1 MKKLADSVLIRIDG
15 DDRGYKKV
23 LSNVGNVTKK
33 SITAASASVAVLST
47 LATKSYKEYEQLV
60 GGVDTLFKGSS
71 KKVQGYAS
79 EAYKTAGMSTNNYM
93 SLVTSFSAS
102 LKQSFENT
110 TEGIEK
116 AANVADMA
124 IIDMSDNSNKLG
136 TSMQSIQDAY
146 QGFAKQNYTMLDNL
160 KLGYGGT
167 KTEMER
173 LLADAQKLSGVKY
186 DISNL
191 ADVYNAIHVIQTELG
206 ITGTTAKEAK
216 ETIEGSFN
224 MMKASWENLMTGMAD
239 DDADFDK
246 LLNNF
251 TESVM
256 IFGDNIIPRVKQS
269 IQGVSSLVKG
279 ASKELIPEIVDV
291 IVDTAPDL
299 FEAGGDIV
307 ISLVDGIISEL
318 PQLEKAGEKIV
329 YNFAEELTDIAPI
342 LTPLVSVLEFA
353 TDDFENL
360 TEILLTGVS
369 AVVTYKS
376 ALVALNVLQNVSKW
390 HKSASAAV
398 TAYNV
403 AMATS
408 EVALTGDV
416 AATAALLSKLTP
428 LQTLYGVLTG
438 KITLAEASLVKFNL
452 TCLANPYVAVAV
464 AITALVAGIVAFSL
478 KTDEATKKT
487 KENKKAIEELK
498 KSYEENIKSIE
509 ETSKETAVETAKVKS
524 LTDKLIDLDKQLKSE
539 TLTQE
544 EATEA
549 KQEFNAIAQEVE
561 KTIPGITDFLYDET
575 GAIDVQTEAVKNL
588 ANAYISLMKA
598 KAISSAYE
606 QKVTE
611 AEKALIDA
619 KETQQ
624 SAQNSYDSLDTDIF
638 AKTSLT
644 LRAKILGKN
653 SWKDA
658 SLQGE
663 ALEEANALVSDL
675 EAKKAGY
682 LTEYEA
688 ALSKVFDA
696 ENIFN
701 GLKPQDEDGNTSVF
715 SPPTSTTDKDKKGET
730 PAEKAYRNLKHE
742 YEMGVKTTREYYN
755 ELEKL
760 RDTYYTEG
768 TKEYQEF
775 TEELHELDK
784 EFAKE
789 DKKLIEDK
797 FRNLKYELDTGV
809 IDEKTYY
816 EKLDS
821 YRREYFDE
829 GSEEWQNYGRE
840 VHQYHEKIKQQII
853 DNITELEEKHKNLA
867 NKLKGYTSLF
877 TEKTTTFYNADG
889 EIDLQ
894 VSGIELTDFKK
905 ETDNLVKF
913 SKAID
918 ELKEKTKLPEEFF
931 SEIINLD
938 PEKGIKVINEMLSL
952 PQEEL
957 TAYTEAWK
965 EYQSTADKVSA
976 DYYKE
981 EFSELKTE
989 LVELFGELPEDF
1001 FEIGEDSGEK
1011 FGNAFMKN
1019 IKEMLKRASEMISSS
1034 FGSLSINAAVGSG
1047 SGTGGI
1053 TTSNVW
1059 NIVNNL
1065 ESKGTSIA
1073 SEINEMNNATIAA
1086 TQRSGY

>member
-1 MKKLADSVLIRIDG
+1 MSNSVLIRIDG
-15 DDRGYKKV
+15 DDKGFKKV
-23 LSNVGNVTKK
+23 LSNAGNVAKK
-33 SITAASASVAVLST
+33 SITAASASVAVFST

-60 GGVDTLFKGSS
+60 GGVDTLFKSSS

-93 SLVTSFSAS
+93 SIVTSFSAS

-110 TEGIEK
+110 AEGIEK

-239 DDADFDK
+239 EDADFDK

-251 TESVM
+251 TESVL

-269 IQGVSSLVKG
+269 IKGVSSLVKG
-279 ASKELIPEIVDV
+279 ASKELVPEIVDV

-307 ISLVDGIISEL
+307 ISLVNGMISEL

-329 YNFAEELTDIAPI
+329 YNFAEELTEIAPV
-342 LTPLVSVLEFA
+342 LTPLVSVLEFV
-353 TDDFENL
+353 TNDFENL
-360 TEILLTGVS
+360 TEILVTGAS
-369 AVVTYKS
+369 AVVTYKA

-390 HKSASAAV
+390 HKSATAAV

-464 AITALVAGIVAFSL
+464 AIAALVAGIVAFSL

-498 KSYEENIKSIE
+498 KSYEENISSIE
-509 ETSKETAVETAKVKS
+509 ETSKKTEVETAKVKS
-524 LTDKLIDLDKQLKSE
+524 LTDRLIDLDKQLKSE

-561 KTIPGITDFLYDET
+561 KTLPGITDFLYDET
-575 GAIDVQTEAVKNL
+575 GAINVQTDAVKNL

-611 AEKALIDA
+611 TEKALIDA

-624 SAQNSYDSLDTDIF
+624 SAQSAYDTLDTDVF
-638 AKTSLT
+638 AKSALS

-663 ALEEANALVSDL
+663 ALEEANALVSNL
-675 EAKKAGY
+675 EAQKADY

-696 ENIFN
+696 ENN
-701 GLKPQDEDGNTSVF
+701 YNSLKPQDKGNKSLYKGTS
-715 SPPTSTTDKDKKGET
+715 SGTKTTSEET

-742 YEMGVKTTREYYN
+742 YEMGLKTTREYYN

-760 RDTYYTEG
+760 RDTYYKEG
-768 TKEYQEF
+768 EKEYQEIS
-775 TEELHELDK
+775 EEIKELKEKDAQEDK
-784 EFAKE
+784 ELI
-789 DKKLIEDK
+789 DKK
-797 FRNLKYELDTGV
+797 FRDLKYKLDTGK

-816 EKLDS
+816 ETLDK

-840 VHQYHEKIKQQII
+840 IHQYHEKIKQQII

-867 NKLKGYTSLF
+867 NKLKGYASLF

-889 EIDLQ
+889 EIDLRIE
-894 VSGIELTDFKK
+894 SIELTDFKK
-905 ETDNLVKF
+905 KTDTLVEF

-918 ELKEKTKLPEEFF
+918 ELKERTKLPEEFF
-931 SEIINLD
+931 TEIINLD
-938 PEKGIKVINEMLSL
+938 PEQGLKVINEMLSL

-957 TAYTEAWK
+957 NAYTQAWK
-965 EYQSTADKVSA
+965 EYQNTADKVSA

-981 EFSELKTE
+981 EFYELKSE

-1019 IKEMLKRASEMISSS
+1019 IKEMLKHVSDMISSS
-1034 FGSLSINAAVGSG
+1034 FGSLSINATVGNDDKPS
-1047 SGTGGI
+1047 GI

-1065 ESKGTSIA
+1065 VSNGSSIS